1 MPATVNLRI
10 QKCLLGAAITRRRRK
25 TKAPGA
31 RRVDGNGME
40 VRGRPCPVLR
50 VRMRAGPGAVR
61 RLTASTLSDHRGL

>member
-31 RRVDGNGME
+31 RRVDGME
-40 VRGRPCPVLR
+40 VRGRPCPLGPHAC
-50 VRMRAGPGAVR
+50 RAGR
-61 RLTASTLSDHRGL
+61 RPSPDRFDSV